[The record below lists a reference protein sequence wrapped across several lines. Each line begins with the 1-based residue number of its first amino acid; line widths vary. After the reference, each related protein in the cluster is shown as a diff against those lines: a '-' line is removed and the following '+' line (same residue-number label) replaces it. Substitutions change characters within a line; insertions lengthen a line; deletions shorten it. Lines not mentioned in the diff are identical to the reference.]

1 MAWFALQAEFSD
13 GPDGAGRRRADR
25 RTATRRKLAFDSLA
39 VPAGPAAKVVV
50 LDLSEA
56 GLMLHAQDDLAVG
69 EVFEVALPG
78 AEAIEARVVWK
89 RTTLYGCR
97 FLSPVS
103 RGMISAI
110 VLKARSG
117 APIATGC

>member
-1 MAWFALQAEFSD
+1 MAWFALLAEFSNGLD
-13 GPDGAGRRRADR
+13 SAERRAAGRRKLNFD
-25 RTATRRKLAFDSLA
+25 TRLAAS
-39 VPAGPAAKVVV
+39 GGSAKVVV

-56 GLMLHAQDDLAVG
+56 GLMLHAQEDLAVG

-78 AEAIEARVVWK
+78 AETIEARVVWK
-89 RTTLYGCR
+89 RTTLYGCK
-97 FLSPVS
+97 FLARVS

-117 APIATGC
+117 VSIATER

>member
-1 MAWFALQAEFSD
+1 MAWFALKAEFSD
-13 GPDGAGRRRADR
+13 GPDRAGRRRADR
-25 RTATRRKLAFDSLA
+25 RTAARRKLAFESLVTPPESSA
-39 VPAGPAAKVVV
+39 TVVV

-78 AEAIEARVVWK
+78 AETIEARVVWK
-89 RTTLYGCR
+89 RTTLYGCK

-110 VLKARSG
+110 VLKARPG
-117 APIATGC
+117 ASIATDG

>member
-1 MAWFALQAEFSD
+1 MAWFALQAEFLD
-13 GPDGAGRRRADR
+13 APDGKGRRRADR
-25 RTATRRKLAFDSLA
+25 RAAARRKLALDSL
-39 VPAGPAAKVVV
+39 VTPPNPGAKVIV

-89 RTTLYGCR
+89 RTTLYGCK

-110 VLKARSG
+110 VLKARPG
-117 APIATGC
+117 AAIATDC

>member
-13 GPDGAGRRRADR
+13 GPDGAGRSRADR
-25 RTATRRKLAFDSLA
+25 RGPRRRKLAFDSL
-39 VPAGPAAKVVV
+39 VTRPEPAAKVVV

-69 EVFEVALPG
+69 EVFEVALPE

-89 RTTLYGCR
+89 RTTLYGCK

-103 RGMISAI
+103 RAMISAI
-110 VLKARSG
+110 VLKARPG
-117 APIATGC
+117 ASIATGC

>member
-1 MAWFALQAEFSD
+1 MAWFALLAEFSD
-13 GPDGAGRRRADR
+13 GSERAERRSAARRRL
-25 RTATRRKLAFDSLA
+25 TFDTL
-39 VPAGPAAKVVV
+39 VTTPGPAAKVVV

-78 AEAIEARVVWK
+78 TKPIEARVVWK
-89 RTTLYGCR
+89 RTTLYGCK

-117 APIATGC
+117 AAIATEC